1 MAKNKVNPRPSPH
14 GPERTELLERR
25 DPVAYDV
32 AARRT
37 KVWRRVERILDRGR
51 LEQNQLRAAEIFLA
65 RIDPIPKD
73 AINVQ
78 VPIVVM
84 WRDPPSTSS
93 SSPLQARSSGS
104 STGSDASTSS
114 SAIAPS
120 AKRFWQ

>member
-1 MAKNKVNPRPSPH
+1 MRRSPRKVDRH
-14 GPERTELLERR
+14 EI
-25 DPVAYDV
+25 DPIAYDV
-32 AARRT
+32 HAKRT
-37 KVWRRVERILDRGR
+37 KVWRRVERILERGR

-84 WRDPPSTSS
+84 WRDPPSASN

-104 STGSDASTSS
+104 STASDGSTSS